1 MFDFTGL
8 FSRDSR
14 DDATETTAAPAAPA
28 PAPAR
33 PGNYLVHKDGKP
45 FAILNATPALAER
58 TVAGFMLATP
68 GARWSFERA

>member
-8 FSRDSR
+8 FSRDSH
-14 DDATETTAAPAAPA
+14 DDATETTAASSAPG
-28 PAPAR
+28 AR
-33 PGNYLVHKDGKP
+33 PLNYMVHKDGKP

-68 GARWSFERA
+68 ASHWSFERV